1 MYKRNNNK
9 LYSGFNS
16 LDKYTLGFQKK
27 DLILVASR
35 PCVGKT
41 SFALNIANNMAKAG
55 NKVAYFYLE
64 DSAESLIKRTLA
76 MESGISHDKL
86 SIGQLSEREWESV
99 LDKAKEICYPN
110 IAYCDDAY
118 LDTKILRNNCI
129 KLKNEGKLDCIIID
143 YLQLMHCNSVMDYNY
158 YKFKNRQDEITEIL
172 FNLKEIAKKLD
183 VPIIVLYQLKRLN
196 RSNDFS
202 YNDDCVRSLV
212 DVDKV
217 LFLERKHNNYEFSQ
231 VNDIRENVSDMI
243 TLKVNIMKNKQGMT
257 GSTQLRL
264 DKSTTKLSEID

>member
-1 MYKRNNNK
+1 MYQRNNKK

-64 DSAESLIKRTLA
+64 DSAESLIKRTLT
-76 MESGISHDKL
+76 MELGISLDKL
-86 SIGQLSEREWESV
+86 SIGQLSEREWERV
-99 LDKAKEICYPN
+99 LDMAKEICN
-110 IAYCDDAY
+110 SSIVYCDDAY
-118 LDTKILRNNCI
+118 LNTEILRNNCI
-129 KLKNEGKLDCIIID
+129 KLKNEGKIDCIIID
-143 YLQLMHCNSVMDYNY
+143 YLQLTHCNPVMVNNY
-158 YKFKNRQDEITEIL
+158 YIKNRQEEITEIL
-172 FNLKEIAKKLD
+172 LNLKEIAKKLD

-196 RSNDFS
+196 RNNDFS
-202 YNDDCVRSLV
+202 YNDDCICSLV

-231 VNDIRENVSDMI
+231 VNDIRENVSDAT
-243 TLKVNIMKNKQGMT
+243 TLKVNILKNKQGMT
-257 GSTQLRL
+257 VFTQLRL